1 LTVYDYHFSVW
12 DTNLDVLMPIFN
24 SYIYEGSTILSG
36 CFSPTRPG
44 VIYIGKSDGRI
55 QVWDLADVSHQEVQD
70 ITPGS

>member
-1 LTVYDYHFSVW
+1 
-12 DTNLDVLMPIFN
+12 MPIFN